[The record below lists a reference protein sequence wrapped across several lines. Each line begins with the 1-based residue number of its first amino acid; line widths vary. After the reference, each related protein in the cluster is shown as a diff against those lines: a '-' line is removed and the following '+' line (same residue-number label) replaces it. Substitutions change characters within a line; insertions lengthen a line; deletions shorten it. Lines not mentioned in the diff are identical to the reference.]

1 MWRKCQQ
8 FRGLQFSSGTVG
20 GSTITALFSVQPAR
34 AAFSL
39 LNLGTFPTYLILQ
52 STPCVRLRMGRS
64 CVFQVPRKACNRIRL
79 STSVISLFQL
89 ENARSAV
96 GTHVC
101 TYMGANGSQEKGCGT
116 TMSKGKVWGKI
127 LKRKV
132 QQGSGLK
139 WDVRKDRARQYK
151 NQDRKGERKKT
162 KEEEDI
168 WKRTKKREKVWVEK
182 KWKEGRK
189 GEGKVSS
196 TIFRKTE
203 ILKHK

>member
-151 NQDRKGERKKT
+151 NQDRKGERKKNKGRRRYM
-162 KEEEDI
+162 KED
-168 WKRTKKREKVWVEK
+168 KKERKGVSGEKVERREK
-182 KWKEGRK
+182 GR
-189 GEGKVSS
+189 G
-196 TIFRKTE
+196 
-203 ILKHK
+203 

>member
-1 MWRKCQQ
+1 MRSKRQR
-8 FRGLQFSSGTVG
+8 FRGLQFSSGTVS
-20 GSTITALFSVQPAR
+20 GSTITALFSVQPVQ

-79 STSVISLFQL
+79 STWVISLFQL

-96 GTHVC
+96 GTRVC

-116 TMSKGKVWGKI
+116 TMSKGKVWGKFS
-127 LKRKV
+127 RGRY
-132 QQGSGLK
+132 QQGSELK
-139 WDVRKDRARQYK
+139 WDVRKEKARWYK
-151 NQDRKGERKKT
+151 NQDRQGERKKT

-168 WKRTKKREKVWVEK
+168 WKRTKMREKVWVEK
-182 KWKEGRK
+182 K
-189 GEGKVSS
+189 
-196 TIFRKTE
+196 
-203 ILKHK
+203 